1 MWAGLIRFLKKS
13 IYKMLYLLYGKD
25 NFRSREKL
33 NELLVFFRT
42 KISNLGVF
50 KIEEENFNP
59 VELEEMMRSQMLFE
73 KKYVVVCDKIMENQP
88 AQNFIEKNIENF
100 SLSPNVFIFLEEELD
115 DKILELFRQHS
126 QKIQEFKLFTGIKL
140 KKLIQGKAPKIPF
153 NIQEEIIKNCGSDLW
168 CINKEIEKYELGG
181 SFLPKGLTSG
191 KYNPFAICDAVAA
204 KDKSRA
210 WILFQQALLAGVP
223 AEEIFYKI
231 VWQIKNLLLL
241 KKLNDAIFSQGRTSG
256 VPRGSAFDIEKETKL
271 HPYVIKKTLAATWN
285 FSEEELK
292 NYSFELVKIYHDARK
307 GLEEFPIGLE
317 KFLLTI

>member
-1 MWAGLIRFLKKS
+1 MWPESTRFLKKS

-25 NFRSREKL
+25 SFRSREKL

-59 VELEEMMRSQMLFE
+59 VELEEILRSQMLFE
-73 KKYVVVCDKIMENQP
+73 KKYVVVCDKIMENQA
-88 AQNFIEKNIENF
+88 AQNFIEKNIANF

-115 DKILELFRQHS
+115 DKILELFRQNS

-140 KKLIQGKAPKIPF
+140 KKWVQEKAPKIPL
-153 NIQEEIIKNCGSDLW
+153 NVQEEIIKNCGSDLW
-168 CINKEIEKYELGG
+168 CVNKEIEKYELGG

-210 WILFQQALLAGVP
+210 WILSQQALLAGVP

-241 KKLNDAIFSQGRTSG
+241 KKLNDAKVGNL
-256 VPRGSAFDIEKETKL
+256 EKETKL

-292 NYSFELVKIYHDARK
+292 NYSFELVKIYHDVRR
-307 GLEEFPIGLE
+307 GLEEFPTGLE